1 MPIGLWGLECSYRA
15 VDIYS
20 RVLEFFS
27 SKSRTCGKVSTITS
41 VILQSRM
48 PTCLQAIAKWP
59 QVVTTAC
66 CSPFFFFSTINYGS
80 KAAGLKCGVEGYWDQ
95 WMHYSN
101 DCVISLW
108 LRTVTDLAA
117 LAEDEGRCDRAHLP
131 NSVEMGS
138 GMMRKTV
145 GHRCCQSHCSGYQ
158 LETSW
163 AFKSPSHHRTA
174 VISLPV
180 HQSELV

>member
-1 MPIGLWGLECSYRA
+1 MNADRFMGL
-15 VDIYS
+15 
-20 RVLEFFS
+20 RVLLQGRGRLFTCSRIFFIQIKNLRQS
-27 SKSRTCGKVSTITS
+27 FNNYIGHFAITDANLPPGDRQMAS
-41 VILQSRM
+41 GCHDSMLQS
-48 PTCLQAIAKWP
+48 I
-59 QVVTTAC
+59 
-66 CSPFFFFSTINYGS
+66 FFFSTINYGS

-158 LETSW
+158 LRLHGRSNPPLTIE
-163 AFKSPSHHRTA
+163 
-174 VISLPV
+174 
-180 HQSELV
+180 QQ